1 MGKEVF
7 GVLHNKEI
15 VLEALEYM
23 YQSIGIS
30 TNLNDYDIDDKVIE
44 NITTALK
51 NHGMTAI
58 GEKGNITLD
67 KVEQILKMAMK

>member
-7 GVLHNKEI
+7 DVLHNKEI

-44 NITTALK
+44 NITSALK
-51 NHGMTAI
+51 NM
-58 GEKGNITLD
+58 E
-67 KVEQILKMAMK
+67 